1 MKKQRDIINIRG
13 KGFCFPAA
21 LYNAFPKIF
30 NDENELKEICNK
42 FVNESHDIE
51 FYFDYFNNYISKK
64 SDCKLDELSL
74 KKFITKQNT
83 YQEFLQYLIKNKN
96 NVMILGLNNL
106 KNTERYHVVTFT
118 GYDNSKGVIYFEN
131 GNNEV
136 LLIELLNGLCKKPF
150 RPIYDSDME
159 FLKNRKD
166 ISHDVLREY
175 LENKYTYKI
184 NEFTCIDPKL
194 LYNYSQEIYFIT
206 LTHSDSVLKN
216 FTSRLTKTL
225 LPKNS
230 YFISEEEIM
239 EEYEQCKKE
248 NVMIPI
254 IMS

>member
-1 MKKQRDIINIRG
+1 MKKQRDIIDIKG
-13 KGFCFPAA
+13 KGICFPTA
-21 LYNAFPKIF
+21 LYNAFPRIF
-30 NDENELKEICNK
+30 NDENELKEICN
-42 FVNESHDIE
+42 ELHDIE
-51 FYFDYFNNYISKK
+51 FYFEYFNKYISKK

-74 KKFITKQNT
+74 KLFNTKQNT

-96 NVMILGLNNL
+96 NVMILGVNNL
-106 KNTERYHVVTFT
+106 KDTCKYHAVTFA
-118 GYDNSKGVIYFEN
+118 GYDHTKEVIYFEN
-131 GNNEV
+131 GDNEV

-150 RPIYDSDME
+150 SPIYDSDRE
-159 FLKNRKD
+159 FLKNKKD

-194 LYNYSQEIYFIT
+194 LYSYSQKIYFIT
-206 LTHSDSVLKN
+206 LTYSDSVLKN

-230 YFISEEEIM
+230 YFISEKEVM

-248 NVMIPI
+248 NAMIPI